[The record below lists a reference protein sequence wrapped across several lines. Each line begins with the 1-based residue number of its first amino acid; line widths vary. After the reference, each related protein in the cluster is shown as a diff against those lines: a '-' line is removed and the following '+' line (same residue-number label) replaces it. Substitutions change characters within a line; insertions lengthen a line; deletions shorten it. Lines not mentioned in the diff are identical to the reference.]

1 MEITNEQKEAL
12 EIICDTFIP
21 SIKKEDDL
29 DGYWER
35 KATDLPV
42 VQNILNTISKLPK
55 EDRESFVDL
64 LDLMNSRKL
73 GLTWLGSP
81 RRISELTIEQRT
93 AMLNS
98 WSNSMIPALRGA
110 FNSLK
115 KLIGISYFGGIDGE
129 VANPNWKSIQYPGP
143 LKGTEKEI
151 NTTKGFTVK
160 TFESNAIIS
169 CDVIVIGSGA
179 GGGVVASELAK
190 SGKEVIIIEKGP
202 YVSEKDMSANET
214 SMIAKT
220 YDRGG
225 AFMTVDG
232 AVAILAGSCVGG
244 GTTVNWSASFRTPD
258 YILEEWAKEH
268 DNPQFIDPE
277 YKKCFDF
284 IEKRANVNSELSI
297 HNPQNKALYEGAKS
311 LGYHAGVIP
320 RNVAAPNKNIDS
332 EKYWKSQGYGGLG
345 DSFGYKMGT
354 MKTFVQD
361 AVDHGAKVYANTRVE
376 QITHA
381 NGEVKGVIAYQQDK
395 NGHQVKVT
403 FSCEKVVVSAG
414 ALHTPAIL
422 MKSGLKHPEIGK
434 NLYLHPTNAVTAVYD
449 KPMEAWH
456 GPMMS
461 AVCDEFTQLTG
472 NFGYKL
478 ETPPLH
484 SGFSALSMAWESGE
498 QYKQDMLDLKNTGVF
513 IVLTR
518 DKFGG
523 QITVDKQGRTLAHYK
538 LNKFDRNHF
547 VHGMKEAAKIHRA
560 AGAKKIK
567 LLHNNNYC
575 FVEGKDSFDHFLKQS
590 DRITWA
596 ANRFI
601 LYSAHQMGTCRM
613 GGRNNDHPLKPTG
626 ETREVKNLFVAD
638 ASAFPRCS
646 GVNPM
651 LSIQAMAYYISKNI
665 V

>member
-1 MEITNEQKEAL
+1 MELSAEQREVL
-12 EIICDTFIP
+12 EIICNTFIP
-21 SIKKEDDL
+21 SIQKEDDP
-29 DGYWER
+29 DGYWAR

-42 VQNILNTISKLPK
+42 VDNILGIISKLPK
-55 EDRESFVDL
+55 GDREAFLDL

-73 GLTWLGSP
+73 GLTWLGFP
-81 RRISELTIEQRT
+81 KKISELSMLQR
-93 AMLNS
+93 ADMLNS
-98 WSNSMIPALRGA
+98 WSNSMIPTLRGA

-115 KLIGISYFGGIDGE
+115 KLVGISYYGGIDGE
-129 VANPNWKSIQYPGP
+129 ITNPNWKTIGYPGP
-143 LKGTEKEI
+143 LKGNSKEI
-151 NTTKGFTVK
+151 NATKGFSVE
-160 TFESNAIIS
+160 TFKSNAMIS

-190 SGKEVIIIEKGP
+190 SGQEVIVLEKGP
-202 YVSEKDMSANET
+202 FVTEKDMSANEA
-214 SMIAKT
+214 SMINKL
-220 YDRGG
+220 YDRAG
-225 AFMTVDG
+225 AFGTVDN

-268 DNPQFIDPE
+268 DNPQFLDSD

-284 IEKRANVNSELSI
+284 IEKQVNVNRELSL
-297 HNPQNKALYEGAKS
+297 HNPQNKALFEGAKS
-311 LGYHAGVIP
+311 LGYHADLIP
-320 RNVAAPNKNIDS
+320 RNVAAANGHIGS
-332 EKYWKSQGYGGLG
+332 EKYWQSQGYGGLG

-354 MKTFVQD
+354 MKTFIQQ
-361 AVDHGAKVYANTRVE
+361 AVDHGAKIYADTRVE
-376 QITHA
+376 QIIHA
-381 NGEVKGVIAYQQDK
+381 EGVAKGVIAYQKDE

-403 FSCEKVVVSAG
+403 FSCKKVIVSAG

-422 MKSGLKHPEIGK
+422 MKSGLKHPQIGR
-434 NLYLHPTNAVTAVYD
+434 NLYLHPTNVVTAIYEQN
-449 KPMEAWH
+449 MESWY

-461 AVCDEFTQLTG
+461 AVSDEFTQLTG

-498 QYKQDMLDLKNTGVF
+498 QYKQDMLDISKTAAF

-523 QITVDKQGRTLAHYK
+523 HITVDKEGRTLAHYK

-547 VHGMKEAAKIHRA
+547 IHGMKEAAKIHRA

-575 FVEGKDSFDHFLKQS
+575 FEEGKDNFDHFMKQAN
-590 DRITWA
+590 RITWGT
-596 ANRFI
+596 NRFI

-613 GGRNNDHPLKPTG
+613 GGRDKDHPLKPTG

-651 LSIQAMAYYISKNI
+651 LSIQAMAYYIAQHAK
-665 V
+665 